1 MEPELFF
8 LDAAVR
14 HLRQLE
20 HRVPTFGVERG
31 QATTPEDFEARTV
44 ILHSVLQGFVRGLLN
59 RLHTFQAAVA
69 QQIFNSFMDER
80 ISLAKAVEECG
91 RRCASSGHMPTAF
104 EWLETARQLLT
115 AWKLQHVDRL
125 PR

>member
-1 MEPELFF
+1 MELELFF

-20 HRVPTFGVERG
+20 HRVPTFGIERG
-31 QATTPEDFEARTV
+31 QATAPEDFEARTV
-44 ILHSVLQGFVRGLLN
+44 ILHSVLQGFRGLLN
-59 RLHTFQAAVA
+59 RLHTFQATAA
-69 QQIFNSFMDER
+69 HQIFNSFMDER
-80 ISLAKAVEECG
+80 MSLEEAVEECG
-91 RRCASSGHMPTAF
+91 RRCAISGHMPTAF
-104 EWLETARQLLT
+104 EWLETGRQLLT